1 MIASTQSSGGL
12 KSTYRYQ
19 KKVPPRAHHKQ
30 QQSDAT
36 SNTTINNENIQD
48 TTLYNRLFPPEIIT
62 VVNADGQ
69 ADGQQQQQ
77 QQKTSPLRL
86 ITYHLVATFQ
96 SLIKTFKKKE
106 ETDFE
111 EITAHVSRYKP
122 KPIDELVKLTRF
134 SKKEIQNL
142 YRGFKQECP
151 SGIVNEQMFKEIY
164 AQFFPQGDCSNYAHF
179 VFTTI
184 DANSTGSIN
193 FEDFLIGLSVL
204 SRGTLDEKLR
214 WIFNLYDINR
224 DGKVTKDELLLVV
237 TSVYELMGSFTDPII
252 DSNTPRQHVEI
263 VFKKLN
269 SKQDG
274 VITMED
280 FLQTCYNDET
290 ILNSISMLDTVF

>member
-19 KKVPPRAHHKQ
+19 KKAPPRAHHKQ

-106 ETDFE
+106 GNFVTNF
-111 EITAHVSRYKP
+111 
-122 KPIDELVKLTRF
+122 F
-134 SKKEIQNL
+134 SQ
-142 YRGFKQECP
+142 
-151 SGIVNEQMFKEIY
+151 
-164 AQFFPQGDCSNYAHF
+164 
-179 VFTTI
+179 
-184 DANSTGSIN
+184 
-193 FEDFLIGLSVL
+193 
-204 SRGTLDEKLR
+204 
-214 WIFNLYDINR
+214 
-224 DGKVTKDELLLVV
+224 
-237 TSVYELMGSFTDPII
+237 
-252 DSNTPRQHVEI
+252 
-263 VFKKLN
+263 
-269 SKQDG
+269 
-274 VITMED
+274 
-280 FLQTCYNDET
+280 
-290 ILNSISMLDTVF
+290 